1 MSRLALPVFLAVALT
16 AANALKPPLI
26 DDTAYLLLARQ
37 IAHKPLDPYGFELF
51 WYSEPE
57 PANHILAPPVL
68 PYWLALGIRVIGEEP
83 ILLKLWLFPIA
94 LLFAISM
101 YALLRRFAR
110 STAEPML
117 ALAVFSPAVL
127 PAFNFMIDLPSLALS
142 LASLALFFR
151 GLDRRWWR
159 LAILSGLL
167 AGLAIQAKYIGFLT
181 PPLLVVAALLHRR
194 LAPALLAVVTAATI
208 FIGWESF
215 VYWKYGESHF
225 LYHLNDNPFNWEEK
239 LELSPWLVALVG
251 GLAPGMA
258 IAALARW
265 RIAVI
270 ASALGLAV
278 VHFNLA
284 RFSHAL
290 DHRLAHLIPA
300 QDLPGLTAIYFT
312 LGVIVAIG
320 IIAGC
325 IDRLIRRWRG
335 VRLSRRTAFL
345 VIWLAAEIAGYF
357 AFTPFPASRRVLGLT
372 LVLALVAARIV
383 AGTCRGRRSRVWFA
397 TIPGMLLGV
406 YFAAVDAVAARLEP
420 MVARRAAQIIRDRD
434 PSPTIWY
441 VGHWGFQFEAE
452 RQGMKAMAPGRSVLR
467 RGDWLVVPD
476 SSQNQQEFKADPRL
490 GAPIQ
495 SITARFNWKRTTR
508 PEYYGGPL
516 PVVYTNEMQ
525 LSATIYQIED
535 TWTPKP

>member
-1 MSRLALPVFLAVALT
+1 LPVFLAAALT
-16 AANALKPPLI
+16 AANTLKPPLI
-26 DDTAYLLLARQ
+26 DDTAYLSLARQ

-57 PANHILAPPVL
+57 PANHVLAPPVL
-68 PYWLALGIRVIGEEP
+68 PYWLALGIRILGEEP
-83 ILLKLWLFPIA
+83 VLLKLWLFPIA
-94 LLFAISM
+94 LLLVISM

-117 ALAVFSPAVL
+117 ALTVFSPAVL

-142 LASLALFFR
+142 LAALAIFFR
-151 GLDRRWWR
+151 GLDRRSWR
-159 LAILSGLL
+159 VAILSGLL

-194 LAPALLAVVTAATI
+194 LAPALLAGLTAAI
-208 FIGWESF
+208 VFVGWEAF

-225 LYHLNDNPFNWEEK
+225 LYHLNDNPFKWEEK
-239 LELSPWLVALVG
+239 LELSPWLVTLVG
-251 GLAPGMA
+251 GLAPGIA

-284 RFSHAL
+284 RLSHAL
-290 DHRLAHLIPA
+290 DHRLARLIPA
-300 QDLPGLTAIYFT
+300 QDLPGLTAIYFAF
-312 LGVIVAIG
+312 GVLAAIAM
-320 IIAGC
+320 IAGGV
-325 IDRLIRRWRG
+325 DRLIIRWRG

-345 VIWLAAEIAGYF
+345 IIWLAAEIAGYF

-372 LVLALVAARIV
+372 LVLTVVAARIV
-383 AGTCRGRRSRVWFA
+383 AGTCHGRRSRVWLA
-397 TIPGMLLGV
+397 TIPGMALGV
-406 YFAAVDAVAARLEP
+406 YFTTVDAVAARLEP
-420 MVARRAAQIIRDRD
+420 MVAWRAAQIIRERD

-452 RQGMKAMAPGRSVLR
+452 RQGMKALAPGRSVLR
-467 RGDWLVVPD
+467 RGDWLVLPD
-476 SSQNQQEFKADPRL
+476 SSQNQQEFQAD
-490 GAPIQ
+490 
-495 SITARFNWKRTTR
+495 ARMGPPVQMISAKFNWKRSTR
-508 PEYYGGPL
+508 PDYYGGPL
-516 PVVYTNEMQ
+516 PLVYTPEMR
-525 LSATIYQIED
+525 LSATIYQIQD
-535 TWTPKP
+535 TWAPRP